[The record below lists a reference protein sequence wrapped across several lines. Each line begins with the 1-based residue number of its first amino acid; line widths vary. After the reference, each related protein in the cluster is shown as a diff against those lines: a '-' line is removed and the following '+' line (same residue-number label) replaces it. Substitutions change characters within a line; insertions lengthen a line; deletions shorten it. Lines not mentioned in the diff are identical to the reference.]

1 LRAAA
6 LFSTLVPVSPVRPA
20 TRDDYASFV
29 RLFPELRVPDPKLTL
44 AQFEERMLSSTLV
57 LDGPGGPRAP
67 AAGYAYWQAYGA
79 TAHVVHV
86 VVAPAARGAGA
97 GRALMAAVR
106 ERAAASGCT
115 RWYLN
120 VKQDNAPAIRLYE
133 RCGMAIELES
143 WAMTTAWPALARLE
157 GEAPGDAASPVAPE
171 DDAAVAASLELDA
184 GRIAVLRARPGVV
197 LRGLRE
203 GGAWVAFASFDP
215 AFPGIHPV
223 RVARAGLARPLL
235 EALRPHAT
243 RDTVH
248 VTVEGD
254 RALRDA
260 LLAVGATV
268 TFPFYRMAASL

>member
-1 LRAAA
+1 VRAAA
-6 LFSTLVPVSPVRPA
+6 SA
-20 TRDDYASFV
+20 DYGSFV
-29 RLFPELRVPDPKLTL
+29 RLFPDLRVPDPKLTL
-44 AQFEERMLSSTLV
+44 AQFEARMLPSTLV
-57 LDGPGGPRAP
+57 LDGPGGPGEP

-106 ERAAASGCT
+106 ERAVAAGCT

-133 RCGMAIELES
+133 RCGMAVELES
-143 WAMTTAWPALARLE
+143 WAMTTAWSALARV
-157 GEAPGDAASPVAPE
+157 AGDAGGAAASPVAPE
-171 DDAAVAASLELDA
+171 DDPAVAASLDLDA
-184 GRIAVLRARPGVV
+184 GRMAVLRSRAGVV
-197 LRGLRE
+197 MRGLRE

-215 AFPGIHPV
+215 GFPGIHPI
-223 RVARAGLARPLL
+223 RVARAGLAAPLF
-235 EALRPHAT
+235 ETLRPHAT
-243 RDTVH
+243 QDVVH

-268 TFPFYRMAASL
+268 TFPFYRMAAAL